1 MKWEVNYGV
10 YERKRKGFD
19 GFTSLRYDKV
29 EMNGLETGTERCVEK
44 QRQILMHEGDLCV
57 GLSFISMQQ
66 NTERGDVELAAYI

>member
-1 MKWEVNYGV
+1 MGYMNGSESVLM
-10 YERKRKGFD
+10 D
-19 GFTSLRYDKV
+19 LLSLRYDKV

-66 NTERGDVELAAYI
+66 NRERGEKVN